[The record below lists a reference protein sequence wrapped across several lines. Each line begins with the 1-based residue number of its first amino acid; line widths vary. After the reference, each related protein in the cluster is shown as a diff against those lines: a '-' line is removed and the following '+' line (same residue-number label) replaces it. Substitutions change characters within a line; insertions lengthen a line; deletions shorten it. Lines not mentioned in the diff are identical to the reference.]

1 MGDYHEYYSGQRLAP
16 YLTIFCG
23 GNHEASNHLFELY
36 YGGWIAHNIYY
47 LGAAN
52 VVRFRGL
59 RISGMSGIWKGYD
72 YRKTHYERIPY
83 RPEDLHSVFHVRE
96 LDIRKLLQI
105 RTQIDICLS
114 HDWPR
119 LVENFGDFKRLF
131 RKKKDFEEDS
141 KHGKLGNP
149 AAREVMDRLRPFY
162 WFAAHLHVEF
172 AATVPHDNVKTKAI
186 EPSKGM
192 PAVWAVEVASPVAA
206 PIAAPVAAPVA
217 LPAPKPSA
225 AVGVSSENS
234 RPVASGGPAPNPMI
248 AAYENKSLSFLNN
261 EADRLAA
268 WGTFQEDDIKVREQ
282 QFAEASQHMSDER
295 RSSNVDVTWKHMA
308 SGKSA
313 GQQDSLVYANKRVKN
328 DDEIDLDSE
337 DDSPREDKACK
348 PTSFETDGQSAIEA
362 TTTATRNIC
371 LESGA
376 DGADDWAPSSQDPKM
391 SLVDQAVSD
400 SLRTKLPAAFARPP
414 AKAARQ
420 PMSHPAAIHNKLTKF
435 LALDKPNNHDPFFKL
450 LSIPVSNRE
459 NVNVSEPDRLQ
470 YDKEWLA
477 ITRVFAGDLVL
488 GDKNAKVPDDLGE
501 DEYLPLIQK
510 EEEWVEENLVK
521 KGLMN
526 IPYNFTRSAPRSTP
540 AGDIQHPAMPMEFPN
555 LQTAEFCELLQ
566 IENKFFLNDEQRI
579 INYQS
584 VPTKQMANADDERQ
598 RGTGRRG
605 GHRGRGHRGRGHRG
619 HHRGS
624 GRGTN

>member
-1 MGDYHEYYSGQRLAP
+1 
-16 YLTIFCG
+16 
-23 GNHEASNHLFELY
+23 
-36 YGGWIAHNIYY
+36 
-47 LGAAN
+47 
-52 VVRFRGL
+52 
-59 RISGMSGIWKGYD
+59 
-72 YRKTHYERIPY
+72 
-83 RPEDLHSVFHVRE
+83 
-96 LDIRKLLQI
+96 
-105 RTQIDICLS
+105 
-114 HDWPR
+114 
-119 LVENFGDFKRLF
+119 
-131 RKKKDFEEDS
+131 
-141 KHGKLGNP
+141 
-149 AAREVMDRLRPFY
+149 
-162 WFAAHLHVEF
+162 
-172 AATVPHDNVKTKAI
+172 
-186 EPSKGM
+186 
-192 PAVWAVEVASPVAA
+192 
-206 PIAAPVAAPVA
+206 
-217 LPAPKPSA
+217 
-225 AVGVSSENS
+225 
-234 RPVASGGPAPNPMI
+234 
-248 AAYENKSLSFLNN
+248 
-261 EADRLAA
+261 
-268 WGTFQEDDIKVREQ
+268 
-282 QFAEASQHMSDER
+282 
-295 RSSNVDVTWKHMA
+295 
-308 SGKSA
+308 
-313 GQQDSLVYANKRVKN
+313 
-328 DDEIDLDSE
+328 
-337 DDSPREDKACK
+337 
-348 PTSFETDGQSAIEA
+348 
-362 TTTATRNIC
+362 
-371 LESGA
+371 
-376 DGADDWAPSSQDPKM
+376 
-391 SLVDQAVSD
+391 
-400 SLRTKLPAAFARPP
+400 
-414 AKAARQ
+414 
-420 PMSHPAAIHNKLTKF
+420 
-435 LALDKPNNHDPFFKL
+435 LDKPNNHDPFFKL